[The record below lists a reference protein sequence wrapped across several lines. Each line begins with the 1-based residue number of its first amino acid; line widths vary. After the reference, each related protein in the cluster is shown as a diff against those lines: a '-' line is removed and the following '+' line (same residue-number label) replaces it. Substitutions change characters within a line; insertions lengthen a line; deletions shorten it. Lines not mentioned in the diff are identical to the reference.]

1 MKTAIAISATMRN
14 VFSVAKIPPATVT
27 ASQMARIT
35 PRIVP
40 MIRPMYLVCARLPL
54 ARDGSYPAVSAH
66 RARAGRLAYL
76 AVPSAIRR
84 YVNPAVATQA

>member
-1 MKTAIAISATMRN
+1 
-14 VFSVAKIPPATVT
+14 
-27 ASQMARIT
+27 
-35 PRIVP
+35 
-40 MIRPMYLVCARLPL
+40 MIRPMYLVCARLTP

>member
-1 MKTAIAISATMRN
+1 
-14 VFSVAKIPPATVT
+14 
-27 ASQMARIT
+27 
-35 PRIVP
+35 
-40 MIRPMYLVCARLPL
+40 MIRPMYLVCARLPP
-54 ARDGSYPAVSAH
+54 ARDGSYPAVSAQ